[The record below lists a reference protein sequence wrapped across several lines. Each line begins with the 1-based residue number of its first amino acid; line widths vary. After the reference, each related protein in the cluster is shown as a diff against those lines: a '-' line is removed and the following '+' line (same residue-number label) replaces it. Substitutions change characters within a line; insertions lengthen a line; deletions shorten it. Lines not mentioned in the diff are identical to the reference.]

1 MSIMVTEV
9 YEALVSAGAPDDKA
23 KAGIAAIPIARD
35 LATKEGLAELWAEL
49 KQDISELRAE
59 LNHDTAGLKAGIA
72 ELRATLRYNTMFLML
87 VIGLLVKLSSS
98 PDTSGMRVA
107 SAYQR

>member
-23 KAGIAAIPIARD
+23 KAAAAAIPIARD
-35 LATKEGLAELWAEL
+35 LATKEGLAEV
-49 KQDISELRAE
+49 KQD
-59 LNHDTAGLKAGIA
+59 IA

-87 VIGLLVKLSSS
+87 VIGLLVKLVFF
-98 PDTSGMRVA
+98 P
-107 SAYQR
+107 